1 MLKSIQGYLKTIYIC
16 EDHPLFRQSLE
27 QLVLKADD
35 LELVG
40 TASTGSEAVQAIP
53 DLRPDVVLLDLNLP
67 EIDGFGVLEFVRSTL
82 PESKVVILT
91 SYNDKLLADK
101 ARKAGA
107 AAYLLKDTDG
117 KTLLQIVRDL
127 DLGKF
132 FTNVSAQEEPGF
144 DNDREFTS
152 ILKLTRTEKKIVA
165 GLIAG
170 ASVADLA
177 SQFFISENTVK
188 NHKKN
193 IYRKLQVNTQP
204 ELILLCQK
212 HGLLD

>member
-1 MLKSIQGYLKTIYIC
+1 MNPLKTVFIC
-16 EDHPLFRQSLE
+16 EDHPLYRQSLE
-27 QLVLKADD
+27 QLVLNNHE

-53 DLRPDVVLLDLNLP
+53 ELRPDVVLLDLNLP
-67 EIDGFGVLEFVRSTL
+67 EVNGFEVLDLVRSAL
-82 PESKVVILT
+82 PESKAIILT
-91 SYNDKLLADK
+91 SYNDKLLAEK

-117 KTLLQIVRDL
+117 ETLLQIVRDL
-127 DLGKF
+127 DFGKF
-132 FTNVSAQEEPGF
+132 MTNVSAQEEAGF
-144 DNDREFTS
+144 DTDREFTS
-152 ILKLTRTEKKIVA
+152 ILKLTRTEKKIVTA
-165 GLIAG
+165 LIAG

-177 SQFFISENTVK
+177 TQFFISENTVK